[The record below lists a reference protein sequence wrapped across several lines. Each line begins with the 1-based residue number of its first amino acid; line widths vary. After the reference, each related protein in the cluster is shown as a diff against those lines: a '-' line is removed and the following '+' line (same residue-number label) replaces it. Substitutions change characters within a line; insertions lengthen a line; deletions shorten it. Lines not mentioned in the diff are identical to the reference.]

1 MATMYSSRNSALLRR
16 RRRRRVCSSVVVVV
30 VLLRVVEEGVEAVEV
45 EVLGS
50 RSVSGSE
57 RKEKTWSSRRIQRR
71 ARVMRCGVEE
81 SWAGVGG
88 GRYREMRFEPMS

>member
-1 MATMYSSRNSALLRR
+1 MYSSRNSALLRR

-30 VLLRVVEEGVEAVEV
+30 VVLLRVVEEGVEAVEV

-50 RSVSGSE
+50 RSGSGSE

>member
-1 MATMYSSRNSALLRR
+1 VL
-16 RRRRRVCSSVVVVV
+16 V
-30 VLLRVVEEGVEAVEV
+30 VLVLRVVEDGVGVVKAEV

-50 RSVSGSE
+50 GSGSGSESE

-81 SWAGVGG
+81 SWVGVGG
-88 GRYREMRFEPMS
+88 SPYREMRFEPMS